1 MPDEL
6 EQRRRLLAL
15 GQRAVD
21 YYKDT
26 GLCVFC
32 ECDDTLAVPHDPDC
46 DVGTASGIIWTPERA
61 NEKLKQRRIADEY
74 IRSALKPKT

>member
-21 YYKDT
+21 YYNDT

-32 ECDDTLAVPHDPDC
+32 ECDDVQRIPHDGDC
-46 DVGTASGIIWTPERA
+46 DVGAASGIVWTPERA
-61 NEKLKQRRIADEY
+61 NKKAEQRAIIDQY
-74 IRSALKPKT
+74 IRSALKPGE